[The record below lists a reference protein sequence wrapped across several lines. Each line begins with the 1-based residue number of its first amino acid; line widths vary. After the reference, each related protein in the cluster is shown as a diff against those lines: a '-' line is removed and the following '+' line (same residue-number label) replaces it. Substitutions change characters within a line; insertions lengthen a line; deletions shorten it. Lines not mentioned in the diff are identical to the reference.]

1 MSIKDDY
8 LILQQ
13 EVILDAIEEDEKA
26 QQAKAINK
34 LDFLLLKK
42 AIFDKEFY
50 STNESLTYLVRLLDV
65 LPDYDGFRSE
75 HDEVKTIAKS
85 ITCRDM
91 YAISDYKSLLLSIS
105 SAKRQMF
112 SLFGKQAE
120 ALIEKIQKE
129 KNENIAADEDT
140 QHKYIF
146 TPADERF
153 LETTWNTLLNLK
165 EEEEEEKNKH
175 IGSR

>member
-8 LILQQ
+8 AILEQ
-13 EVILDAIEEDEKA
+13 EVILNEIEEYEKA

-50 STNESLTYLVRLLDV
+50 STNDSLTYLVRLLDV
-65 LPDYDGFRSE
+65 LPYYDGFRYE
-75 HDEVKTIAKS
+75 HQEVETIAKS
-85 ITCRDM
+85 IKCRDM
-91 YAISDYKSLLLSIS
+91 FAISKYKSLLLDIS
-105 SAKRQMF
+105 SAKRKIF
-112 SLFGKQAE
+112 NIFGNQAE
-120 ALIEKIQKE
+120 ALIAKIQKE
-129 KNENIAADEDT
+129 KNEYIAADEDT
-140 QHKYIF
+140 QTKYIF

-165 EEEEEEKNKH
+165 KEEEE
-175 IGSR
+175 

>member
-8 LILQQ
+8 AILEQ
-13 EVILDAIEEDEKA
+13 EVILNEIEEDEKA

-50 STNESLTYLVRLLDV
+50 STNESLTYLVELLDE
-65 LPDYDGFRSE
+65 LPNYGRFHHE

-85 ITCRDM
+85 IECRYM
-91 YAISDYKSLLLSIS
+91 RAISDYKSLLLDIS

-112 SLFGKQAE
+112 SIFGKQAE
-120 ALIEKIQKE
+120 ALIAKIQKE
-129 KNENIAADEDT
+129 KNEYIAADEDT
-140 QHKYIF
+140 QTKYIF
-146 TPADERF
+146 TPADERL

-165 EEEEEEKNKH
+165 KEEEE
-175 IGSR
+175 